1 VHEMNGKEPS
11 EKCGHTPLTHVANK
25 CSKGGEEPMTIE
37 EDIGRQKDP
46 QTFEAS
52 CKHRMRPDHAQ
63 PGKDQVGYHRGK
75 SRNDAGRSPY
85 L

>member
-1 VHEMNGKEPS
+1 MHEMNGKEPS
-11 EKCGHTPLTHVANK
+11 EKSGYTPLTHVANK

-37 EDIGRQKDP
+37 EDFGCQKDP
-46 QTFEAS
+46 QTCETS
-52 CKHRMRPDHAQ
+52 YKRRTRPGHAQ
-63 PGKDQVGYHRGK
+63 PGKDQVGHYRGK